1 MAGRSGRSDTLVGP
15 PGKGKGAESR
25 ASKGRMCSQE
35 GCTTILSTY
44 NPSKE
49 CWVHVEPAFRHPLY
63 TK

>member
-1 MAGRSGRSDTLVGP
+1 MVGP